1 MSERWDLDVSILAV
15 LPMPFPGNAMHL
27 FSYLHCKYVCGSIH
41 TTAFY
46 EPWWYFDVLDVC
58 PSFWTLH
65 FPELCCMAAEMQKD
79 TEHTYFFSCF
89 CWYFDHVHRRK
100 ELGMILH
107 RLRRCVTGNA
117 GGIMSG
123 TKYDMVQSVTSLKY
137 TRGRIM
143 NLSCEKTVFS
153 PVWHQLVNW
162 NSAALHSSNY
172 YLNWELL
179 PPCTSGNPHCSA
191 YLAACK
197 LLSNFEYH
205 YFWFP
210 LAVVF

>member
-1 MSERWDLDVSILAV
+1 
-15 LPMPFPGNAMHL
+15 
-27 FSYLHCKYVCGSIH
+27 
-41 TTAFY
+41 
-46 EPWWYFDVLDVC
+46 
-58 PSFWTLH
+58 
-65 FPELCCMAAEMQKD
+65 MAAEMQKD
-79 TEHTYFFSCF
+79 TEHTYFLSCF
-89 CWYFDHVHRRK
+89 CWYCDHVHRRK

-107 RLRRCVTGNA
+107 RLGRCLTGNA

-123 TKYDMVQSVTSLKY
+123 TKYDMVRSVTSLKY

-153 PVWHQLVNW
+153 PIWHQLVNW

-179 PPCTSGNPHCSA
+179 PPCTVGNPHWPA

-197 LLSNFEYH
+197 LLSNFEYP
-205 YFWFP
+205 YFCCCVYFICFYFGT
-210 LAVVF
+210 LFYERNFVIFEAATCQQDIYHK